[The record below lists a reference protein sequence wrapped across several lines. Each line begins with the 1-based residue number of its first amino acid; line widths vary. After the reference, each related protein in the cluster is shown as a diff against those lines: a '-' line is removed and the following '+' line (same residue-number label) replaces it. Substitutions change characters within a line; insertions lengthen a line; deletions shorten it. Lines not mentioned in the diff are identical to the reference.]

1 MSATPPLS
9 LFEAVERGEAGAMN
23 QLIAAWLPMVIA
35 WCGRLG
41 GPKINRE
48 DAAHDVMIVVIK
60 RHQKVDG
67 ASKFPAWLFSVTRNI
82 ISRHR
87 RKAWLRRWV
96 PGDVPDAADPISTR
110 RPEFSDTA
118 RWVWEVL
125 EELPD
130 AQREA
135 LILCDLEGRTR
146 EEAAELLAVPVG
158 TVKGRLRLGRKRFR
172 KLAHVRGYVTSSVEV
187 GG

>member
-1 MSATPPLS
+1 MSATPPQS
-9 LFEAVERGEAGAMN
+9 LFAAVEQGEVGALDR
-23 QLIAAWLPMVIA
+23 LIAAWLPVVIA

-41 GPKINRE
+41 GHRINRE
-48 DAAHDVMIVVIK
+48 DAAHDVMIVVIN

-67 ASKFPAWLFSVTRNI
+67 PAKFPAWLFSVTRNVT
-82 ISRHR
+82 SRHR
-87 RKAWLRRWV
+87 RRAWLRRWV
-96 PGDVPDAADPISTR
+96 PGEPPEPVDPISTR

-125 EELPD
+125 DALPTD
-130 AQREA
+130 QRDA

-146 EEAAELLAVPVG
+146 EEAAELLNVPVG
-158 TVKGRLRLGRKRFR
+158 TVKGRLRLGRARFR
-172 KLAHVRGYVTSSVEV
+172 RLAHSRGYVTSTAGV